1 MSRLFLLILG
11 ILFVLYGLFIL
22 GARSGT
28 PFWLVWEALG
38 GICFLAAALIQ
49 ARFFERHRAIG
60 ITAGALAAAF
70 LLLVG
75 VLTVRIIGAFTAN
88 APSGMEYLIVLGTQV
103 REDGPSY
110 LLKTRLDTAAAYLK
124 ANEHTVCIV
133 SGGRGPNE
141 PCAEADAMGAYL
153 TANGIDESRILRE
166 DQSKNTTENI
176 QFSKKL
182 LPESYGSVGVVTN
195 DFHVLRAVKLAEG
208 GGLTNVSGL
217 SAPSMAAYLPN
228 NIFRECLALIKD
240 FLAGH
245 L

>member
-1 MSRLFLLILG
+1 
-11 ILFVLYGLFIL
+11 
-22 GARSGT
+22 
-28 PFWLVWEALG
+28 
-38 GICFLAAALIQ
+38 
-49 ARFFERHRAIG
+49 
-60 ITAGALAAAF
+60 
-70 LLLVG
+70 
-75 VLTVRIIGAFTAN
+75 
-88 APSGMEYLIVLGTQV
+88 
-103 REDGPSY
+103 
-110 LLKTRLDTAAAYLK
+110 
-124 ANEHTVCIV
+124 
-133 SGGRGPNE
+133 
-141 PCAEADAMGAYL
+141 MGAYL